1 MKRRNFLM
9 LVGGGVVVAAGGGY
23 AATRTP
29 TKALAPWGQAG
40 AYSDP
45 RMNALSYAILAPNPH
60 NRQPWTIELVGSDT
74 VSIGFDVN
82 RQLPH
87 TDPFDRQLTIG
98 MGCFLELMVMAANAS
113 GYEVDL
119 ELFPQGVDDN
129 EISGRPVAKARFSES
144 GTVVADPLFAHVL
157 NRRSTK
163 ESHDMTKTV
172 SESALKT
179 LIAVGQNNTQLGGTV
194 DEQDLVFW
202 RKATVEAME
211 IELDTPRTY
220 KESIDLMRIG
230 KAEINANPDGIELP
244 GLMMDVMGATGLMSR
259 EASLDPNSMAFK
271 SGKDIVLK
279 PMHTSMGFLWM
290 TTPDNSRVSQ
300 IAAGRDWV
308 RANLAATSIGLA
320 YHPNSQCL
328 QEYTEMKTHYDD
340 IHTRLAP
347 NGGTVQMFIRI
358 GYCAPVGPTPRW
370 PLETRIVGAK
380 TG

>member
-1 MKRRNFLM
+1 MNRRKFLT
-9 LVGGGVVVAAGGGY
+9 LVGGGIIIAAGSGY

-40 AYSDP
+40 TYSDP
-45 RMNALSYAILAPNPH
+45 RLNALSYAILAPNPH
-60 NRQPWTIELVGSDT
+60 NRQPWTIELIGADT
-74 VSIGFDVN
+74 VSIGFDAN

-98 MGCFLELMVMAANAS
+98 MGCFLELMIMAANAS
-113 GYEVDL
+113 GFAVDL
-119 ELFPQGVDDN
+119 ELFPDGEDDK
-129 EISGRPVAKARFSES
+129 EISGKRVALARFATSAAAK
-144 GTVVADPLFAHVL
+144 ADPLFAHVL
-157 NRRSTK
+157 DRRSTK
-163 ESHDMTKTV
+163 ESHDMTKPV
-172 SESALKT
+172 STGALDK
-179 LIAVGQNNTQLGGTV
+179 LIAAGQNNTRLGGTV
-194 DEQDLVFW
+194 DEQELIFW
-202 RKATVEAME
+202 RKATTQAME

-220 KESIDLMRIG
+220 KESVDLMRIG

-244 GLMMDVMGATGLMSR
+244 GLMMDVMGATGLMTR
-259 EASLDPNSMAFK
+259 EASLDTNSMAFK
-271 SGKDIVLK
+271 SGKDIVLA
-279 PMHTSMGFLWM
+279 PLQTSMGFLWM
-290 TTPDNSRVSQ
+290 TTPNNSRLSQ

-328 QEYTEMKTHYDD
+328 QEYAEMKTHYDD
-340 IHTRLAP
+340 VHTRLAP
-347 NGGTVQMFIRI
+347 EGGTVQMLIRI

>member
-1 MKRRNFLM
+1 MNRRKFLT
-9 LVGGGVVVAAGGGY
+9 LVGGGIIVAAGAGY

-29 TKALAPWGQAG
+29 TKALAPWQQAG
-40 AYSDP
+40 TYSDP

-60 NRQPWTIELVGSDT
+60 NRQPWTIELIGSDT
-74 VSIGFDVN
+74 ISIGFDPD

-98 MGCFLELMVMAANAS
+98 MGCFLELMVMAANAA
-113 GYEVDL
+113 GFAVDL
-119 ELFPQGVDDN
+119 ELFPDGVNDR
-129 EISGRPVAKARFSES
+129 EISGRRVAIARFTKNASIE
-144 GTVVADPLFAHVL
+144 ADPLFAHVL
-157 NRRSTK
+157 ARRSTK
-163 ESHDMTKTV
+163 ESHDMNRPV
-172 SESALKT
+172 SAGALDTIIK
-179 LIAVGQNNTQLGGTV
+179 AGRNNTQLGGTV
-194 DEQDLVFW
+194 DAQELAHW

-220 KESIDLMRIG
+220 KESVDLMRIG

-244 GLMMDVMGATGLMSR
+244 GLMMDVMGATGLMNR
-259 EASLDPNSMAFK
+259 EAALDTSSMAFK
-271 SGKDIVLK
+271 SGKEIVLA
-279 PMHTSMGFLWM
+279 PMQTSMGFVWM
-290 TTPDNSRVSQ
+290 VTKDNSRFSQ

-328 QEYTEMKTHYDD
+328 QEYPEMKAHYDD
-340 IHTRLAP
+340 VHSRLAP
-347 NGGTVQMFIRI
+347 DGGTVQMLIRI

-370 PLETRIVGAK
+370 PLETRMIGAS

>member
-1 MKRRNFLM
+1 MNRRNFLT
-9 LVGGGVVVAAGGGY
+9 LVGGGIVIAATGGY
-23 AATRTP
+23 AATRAP
-29 TKALAPWGQAG
+29 TKALAPWGQTG
-40 AYSDP
+40 TYSDP

-60 NRQPWTIELVGSDT
+60 NRQPWTIELIGSDT

-113 GYEVDL
+113 GFAVDL
-119 ELFPQGVDDN
+119 ALFPEGVDDK
-129 EISGRPVAKARFSES
+129 EISGKKIAIARFSKS
-144 GTVVADPLFAHVL
+144 SNVVADPLFAHVL
-157 NRRSTK
+157 DRRSTK
-163 ESHDMTKTV
+163 ESHDMSKSV
-172 SESALKT
+172 PESALNT
-179 LIAVGQNNTQLGGTV
+179 LIAAGQNNTQLGGTV
-194 DEQDLVFW
+194 DEQELIYW
-202 RKATVEAME
+202 RKATVDAME

-220 KESIDLMRIG
+220 KESVDLMRIG

-259 EASLDPNSMAFK
+259 EASLDTNSMAFK
-271 SGKDIVLK
+271 SGKDIVLS
-279 PMHTSMGFLWM
+279 PLQTSMGFVWM
-290 TTPDNSRVSQ
+290 TTPDNSRHSQ

-308 RANLAATSIGLA
+308 RANLAATSLGLA

-328 QEYTEMKTHYDD
+328 QEYAEMKAHYDEV
-340 IHTRLAP
+340 HTRLAP
-347 NGGTVQMFIRI
+347 NGGTVQMLIRI

-370 PLETRIVGAK
+370 PLETRIIGAK